1 MCQSPCR
8 LFQPKVIRGT
18 GNAAEELRDIIKR
31 GLIRFAAEDAR
42 DMGNVILK
50 ADSVRGD
57 IFIREGAQQNL
68 PASTPCRLH
77 LQSTQIGKA
86 TVAFPA
92 IKRLLI
98 HIFAF

>member
-1 MCQSPCR
+1 MGQSPRR

-57 IFIREGAQQNL
+57 IFIREGAQAHGTALFGEGFQN
-68 PASTPCRLH
+68 
-77 LQSTQIGKA
+77 G
-86 TVAFPA
+86 
-92 IKRLLI
+92 LLKG
-98 HIFAF
+98 